1 MSEYCSHSRQSR
13 HFMTLFWC
21 AIKEIWYIGAII
33 EWQITI
39 NYWTK
44 LSPNHFTFLTES
56 ACHYQL
62 GDIWQYRDQ
71 YEYQFKLYAFVHT
84 FVTSHWYLNRREREQ
99 QQDRGGGKGR
109 RRLSVLV
116 LLWRVVRILYNV
128 SEKHHPS
135 LSMGL
140 SKIWD
145 FSWKISVL
153 V

>member
-56 ACHYQL
+56 ACHNQL
-62 GDIWQYRDQ
+62 GDIWHHKYF
-71 YEYQFKLYAFVHT
+71 Y
-84 FVTSHWYLNRREREQ
+84 
-99 QQDRGGGKGR
+99 
-109 RRLSVLV
+109 
-116 LLWRVVRILYNV
+116 ILYIFNIII
-128 SEKHHPS
+128 SAYFDKYADITKLIS
-135 LSMGL
+135 AYLSMLLQERITDVSRPHLHVHVQLQFFGVEVFN
-140 SKIWD
+140 IE
-145 FSWKISVL
+145 
-153 V
+153 